1 MRFEGMGLGIVKGM
15 ALTLRHAFRPIITT
29 QYPEE
34 KLVPSKRIRAPQLV
48 WEEDRCTV
56 CATCAKACPQGNITI
71 VSEPLPGNKYGMK
84 HLEIDHG
91 RCMFCGLCVEACPFD
106 AIHLGR
112 DYEQATYRRSQ
123 LVLTREEVRLSEKRK
138 PSGYFRPRFEAE
150 MPPQTLL
157 IYGEKKGK

>member
-1 MRFEGMGLGIVKGM
+1 MRFEGLGLGIVKGM

-34 KLVPSKRIRAPQLV
+34 RLVPSKRIRAPQLV

-71 VSEPLPGNKYGMK
+71 VSKKLDNSYYMDY
-84 HLEIDHG
+84 LEIDHG

-106 AIHLGR
+106 AIHMGQ
-112 DYEQATYRRSQ
+112 DYEQAQYRRMD
-123 LVLTREEVRLSEKRK
+123 LVQFRDEVKMSEKRR

-157 IYGEKKGK
+157 VYGEKKGK